1 MAAADVHAAAAIS
14 YPADVSLPWE
24 LPPSKVRLMS
34 STASVAPTTDSSSQ
48 VEVTVPLRA
57 DYGSILRL
65 IAASLG
71 ADAGFSVDDIDDL
84 RLALSEVF
92 SSFVDRGGGAI
103 DARVVVTF
111 DTAGTGL
118 AVSLSAVNG
127 RGEAV
132 GAVGDHA
139 SFELDELATSIIG
152 VAVDEFEF
160 VGGTARLVKFGVEQP
175 AAQSD
180 S

>member
-1 MAAADVHAAAAIS
+1 
-14 YPADVSLPWE
+14 
-24 LPPSKVRLMS
+24 MS

-92 SSFVDRGGGAI
+92 SSFVDVAAG
-103 DARVVVTF
+103 DHARVVVTF

-118 AVSLSAVNG
+118 AVSLSAVDG

-132 GAVGDHA
+132 GAIGDQA
-139 SFELDELATSIIG
+139 SLELDELATSIIG

-160 VGGTARLVKFGVEQP
+160 VGGTARLVKFGGEQP
-175 AAQSD
+175 AAPSE

>member
-1 MAAADVHAAAAIS
+1 M
-14 YPADVSLPWE
+14 P
-24 LPPSKVRLMS
+24 
-34 STASVAPTTDSSSQ
+34 STAPVAPTTDSSSQ

-92 SSFVDRGGGAI
+92 SSFVDASAADAAAD

-111 DTAGTGL
+111 DTAGRGV

-127 RGEAV
+127 RGDVV

-139 SFELDELATSIIG
+139 AFELDELATSIIS

-160 VGGTARLVKFGVEQP
+160 VGGTARLVKFGAEQP

>member
-1 MAAADVHAAAAIS
+1 
-14 YPADVSLPWE
+14 
-24 LPPSKVRLMS
+24 MS
-34 STASVAPTTDSSSQ
+34 STAPVAPATDSSQ

-92 SSFVDRGGGAI
+92 SSFVDAAATDATAA
-103 DARVVVTF
+103 DARVTVTF
-111 DTAGTGL
+111 DTGGRGL
-118 AVSLSAVNG
+118 AVLLSAVDG
-127 RGEAV
+127 RGQIV

-139 SFELDELATSIIG
+139 SYELDELATSIIG

-160 VGGTARLVKFGVEQP
+160 VGGTARLVKFGAEQT